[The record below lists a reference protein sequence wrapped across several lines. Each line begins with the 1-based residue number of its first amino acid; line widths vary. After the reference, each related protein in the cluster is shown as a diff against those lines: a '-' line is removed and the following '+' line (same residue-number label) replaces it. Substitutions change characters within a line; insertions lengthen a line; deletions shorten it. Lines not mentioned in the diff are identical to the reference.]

1 MGADGPTHAGAY
13 DLSFLR
19 CIPNMVIAAPS
30 DENECRLLLSTCY
43 QLDQPTAVRYP
54 RGSGKG
60 SPVSNDLNTVPV
72 GKGIIRR
79 QGKNI
84 ALLAFGSMVQ
94 PALQAAEALDAT
106 VADMRFVKP
115 LDEALILQLAQS
127 HDYLVCIEENATMGG
142 AGSAVLETLAQQ
154 RIYLPVLLMGIPDI
168 VTEHGDA
175 HLLLEHLHLS
185 ASALQHKISAWQSQ
199 LTESRRETP

>member
-1 MGADGPTHAGAY
+1 
-13 DLSFLR
+13 
-19 CIPNMVIAAPS
+19 
-30 DENECRLLLSTCY
+30 
-43 QLDQPTAVRYP
+43 
-54 RGSGKG
+54 
-60 SPVSNDLNTVPV
+60 
-72 GKGIIRR
+72 
-79 QGKNI
+79 
-84 ALLAFGSMVQ
+84 MVQ

-185 ASALQHKISAWQSQ
+185 ASALQHKNQRMAIPTDRVSPRSPMTAITANQVYRLLDAYLQ
-199 LTESRRETP
+199 KLTMPCPTQP